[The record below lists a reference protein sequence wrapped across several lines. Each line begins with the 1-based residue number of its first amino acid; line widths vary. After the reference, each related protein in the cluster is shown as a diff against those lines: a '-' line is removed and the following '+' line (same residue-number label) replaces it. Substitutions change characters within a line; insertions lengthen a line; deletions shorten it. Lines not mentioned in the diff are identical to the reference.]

1 MRIIADLHIHSKY
14 SRATSQRMDIQSI
27 AHYSQIKGLNLL
39 GTGDFTHPFWMKNLK
54 NVLIEEPNKN
64 LYSLGEHKNQAF
76 FMLTTEV
83 CTIFEF
89 QKKIRRIH
97 HVIFTPNLELAEQ
110 INDALRTRGNLN
122 NDGRPTLT
130 MSASELVEEVISISK
145 ANIVIPAHI
154 WTPWYSLFGSKS
166 GFNNLSDCYQ
176 DMTKHIFALETG
188 LSSDPPMNWRLSALD
203 KYTLISNS
211 DSHSPYPYRLG
222 REANVF
228 EVEEVTYENIIDAIR
243 SKDSTHFK
251 YTIETNPA
259 YGRYHWTGHRHC
271 NISVSPKG
279 STELF
284 GQCPICH
291 KPLTKGVDERVN
303 ELADRLPGFQPKE
316 AINYFHLIPLQEII
330 GAVLGKNSSSAIV
343 WNMYNS
349 LISQFGNEFS
359 ILLDVPQE
367 ELEKSIEQRIV
378 AAIIQVRRDKINVV
392 PGYDGVYGQLMF
404 YPDKV
409 QFSKKGDRNDCE
421 QTNLDRYL

>member
-1 MRIIADLHIHSKY
+1 
-14 SRATSQRMDIQSI
+14 MDIQSI
-27 AHYSQIKGLNLL
+27 AYYSQIKGLNLL

-54 NVLIEEPNKN
+54 NVLIEVPNKN
-64 LYSLGEHKNQAF
+64 LYSLGEHKNQVF
-76 FMLTTEV
+76 FMVTTEV

-130 MSASELVEEVISISK
+130 MSASELIEEVISISK
-145 ANIVIPAHI
+145 VNVIIPAHI
-154 WTPWYSLFGSKS
+154 WTPWYSLFGSKN
-166 GFNNLSDCYQ
+166 GFNDISDCYQ

-188 LSSDPPMNWRLSALD
+188 LSSDPPMNWRHSALD
-203 KYTLISNS
+203 KYALISNS

-228 EVEEVTYENIIDAIR
+228 EVEEVTYENIIDAIG

-259 YGRYHWTGHRHC
+259 YGRYHWTGHRKC
-271 NISVSPKG
+271 NISVSPKE
-279 STELF
+279 SKELF

-343 WNMYNS
+343 WNIYNS
-349 LISQFGNEFS
+349 LISQFGNELC

-367 ELEKSIEQRIV
+367 ELEKSIEPRIV
-378 AAIIQVRRDKINVV
+378 SAIIHVRRNHINVV
-392 PGYDGVYGQLMF
+392 PGYDGVYGQLTF
-404 YPDKV
+404 YPDNE
-409 QFSKKGDRNDCE
+409 QFSNNNEENDCE